1 MDREEIRIKRK
12 IRKLVHGMLHN
23 MELEDMLQC
32 ADTIIFSLRH
42 LPDCQKE
49 GLLDS
54 CIEAMHGVKK

>member
-1 MDREEIRIKRK
+1 MDEERIKGK
-12 IRKLVHGMLHN
+12 LKKLVDGMLHN

-49 GLLDS
+49 GLLDN
-54 CIEAMHGVKK
+54 CIEAMQGVKK

>member
-1 MDREEIRIKRK
+1 
-12 IRKLVHGMLHN
+12 MLHN